1 MKETESQFLRP
12 IRKYKAT
19 SEHSE
24 EDSESA
30 DELATNE
37 NITKKKK
44 EYLDQV
50 IFDKNGVFCYQ
61 EDPN

>member
-1 MKETESQFLRP
+1 MP

-19 SEHSE
+19 SEQSE